1 MIKNDKFVYIHV
13 PRTGGTTVEDLFEK
27 RHGLVYSQQ
36 HDTDR
41 DLEPEDY
48 GKFIFGFVRN
58 PYSQEYSN
66 WTLHCVNTDWPPLT
80 FEEWVRLRF
89 DNAIEELKE
98 KYVHGTEQRQNHVLD
113 CLDHGT
119 KFCIRGQRDFFQKGD
134 VILASKI
141 YRFEELKESWDEISN
156 RIGLDMRFDTYPP
169 SDKYKQAYNEY
180 TYDMVT
186 RVRCRDLQ
194 TFNYSFDD

>member
-13 PRTGGTTVEDLFEK
+13 PRTGGCTVEDLFEK

-36 HDTDR
+36 HDTVR

-58 PYSQEYSN
+58 PYSHEYSC
-66 WTLHCVNTDWPPLT
+66 WTLHGPETDWPPLT
-80 FEEWVRLRF
+80 FDEWVRLRF

-98 KYVHGTEQRQNHVLD
+98 KYVHGTDHRKKYITR
-113 CLDHGT
+113 CLEYGT
-119 KFCIRGQRDFFQKGD
+119 RFSNRGQLDFFQKGG
-134 VILASKI
+134 VILSSRI
-141 YRFEELKESWDEISN
+141 YKFEEMEESWNEISD
-156 RIGLDMRFDTYPP
+156 RIGLDMRFKTWPA
-169 SDKYKQAYNEY
+169 SDKYKQFYNDY
-180 TYDMVT
+180 IYDT
-186 RVRCRDLQ
+186 ITKKRCLDLQ

>member
-13 PRTGGTTVEDLFEK
+13 PRTGGCTVEDLFEK
-27 RHGLVYSQQ
+27 KHGLVYSQQ
-36 HDTDR
+36 HDTVR
-41 DLEPEDY
+41 DLGTEDY

-58 PYSQEYSN
+58 PYAQEYSN
-66 WTLHCVNTDWPPLT
+66 WTLHCVNTDWPPLSYG
-80 FEEWVRLRF
+80 EWIRLRF

-98 KYVHGTEQRQNHVLD
+98 KYVHGTEQRQKYVLE
-113 CLDHGT
+113 CLKYGT
-119 KFCIRGQRDFFQKGD
+119 EFCIRGQRDFFQKGD

-141 YRFEELKESWDEISN
+141 YRFEELKESWDEISD

-186 RVRCRDLQ
+186 KVRCRDLQ

>member
-13 PRTGGTTVEDLFEK
+13 PRTGGCTVEDLFEK
-27 RHGLVYSQQ
+27 RHGLVYSKQ
-36 HDTDR
+36 HDTVR
-41 DLEPEDY
+41 DLGPEDY

-58 PYSQEYSN
+58 PYAQEYSN
-66 WTLHCVNTDWPPLT
+66 WTLHCVNTDWPPLSY
-80 FEEWVRLRF
+80 EEWIRLRF
-89 DNAIEELKE
+89 DNAIDELKE
-98 KYVHGTEQRQNHVLD
+98 KYVNGTKQRQNHVLD
-113 CLDHGT
+113 CLEYGT

-141 YRFEELKESWDEISN
+141 YRFEELKESWDEISD

-186 RVRCRDLQ
+186 KVRCRDLQ

>member
-13 PRTGGTTVEDLFEK
+13 PRTGGCTVEDLFEE
-27 RHGLVYSQQ
+27 RYGLKYTSQ
-36 HDTDR
+36 HDTVR
-41 DLEPEDY
+41 DLQPEDY

-58 PYSQEYSN
+58 PYAQEYSC

-98 KYVHGTEQRQNHVLD
+98 KYVHGTKHRQKHVISSLEY
-113 CLDHGT
+113 GT
-119 KFCIRGQRDFFQKGD
+119 RFCIRGQRDFYQKGD

-141 YRFEELKESWDEISN
+141 YRFEELKESWDEISD
-156 RIGLDMRFDTYPP
+156 RIGLDMRFETWPA
-169 SDKYKQAYNEY
+169 SDKYKQFYNEY
-180 TYDMVT
+180 TYDTVT
-186 RVRCRDLQ
+186 KKRCRDLQ
-194 TFNYSFDD
+194 TFNYTFDA